1 MSMLHR
7 FIVRDLVLVTLAVVA
22 WWLLAARSAG
32 TGFVA
37 DLSGWIVGVLLFV
50 GAYLAHEWSH
60 YLGAIASGGKAEIG
74 DNLASGFLF
83 SFGPEGNTLGTFVA
97 MSLGGFA
104 ATGLAIAFFY
114 LGLPD
119 EYLATR
125 VARGGVLFLA
135 LLGVTL
141 ELPLLIYGL
150 VTRSVPK
157 QAAVQTTEPQP
168 LQPLV

>member
-1 MSMLHR
+1 MPMPMLYR
-7 FIVRDLVLVTLAVVA
+7 FIVRDLAIVALATIA

-37 DLSGWIVGVLLFV
+37 DLSGWIVGLLLFV
-50 GAYLAHEWSH
+50 CAYLAHEWSH
-60 YLGAIASGGKAEIG
+60 YLAALAAGGKAGVGE
-74 DNLASGFLF
+74 NLASGFLF

-104 ATGLAIAFFY
+104 ATGAAIAFFY

-119 EYLATR
+119 AYLATR

-157 QAAVQTTEPQP
+157 QAAVQANEAEP
-168 LQPLV
+168 L